1 MFREIRVN
9 IFKFGKKI
17 EKYKKTN
24 QMKTLQLKKTTV
36 TDIRKSINSFIIILD
51 TSEERTQEKVRKKFS
66 TSNSERQE
74 DVK

>member
-1 MFREIRVN
+1 
-9 IFKFGKKI
+9 
-17 EKYKKTN
+17 
-24 QMKTLQLKKTTV
+24 MKTLQLKKTTV